1 MRPLEKILS
10 EYLEACMKGEDAQ
23 ERGDFKTYNK
33 QQRVIQKIRKELKS
47 NSEYGL
53 EKLSPFW
60 EHQNNFVRLETA
72 ISLVPIQPERAKKVL
87 LELSDT
93 RGLTAFN
100 AQMTLS
106 EWEKGNLKFD
116 F

>member
-1 MRPLEKILS
+1 MRPLEKIID
-10 EYLEACMKGEDAQ
+10 EYIEACIKGEDAQ
-23 ERGDFKTYNK
+23 ERGDSKTYNK
-33 QQRVIQKIRKELKS
+33 QQRVIQKIRKELKL

-53 EKLSPFW
+53 EKLVPFF
-60 EHQNNFVRLETA
+60 EHSNRFVRLETA
-72 ISLVPIQPERAKKVL
+72 ISLVPIQPDRSKAVL
-87 LELSDT
+87 LELSNT

-100 AQMTLS
+100 AKMTLS

>member
-1 MRPLEKILS
+1 MRPLEKIVN

-23 ERGDFKTYNK
+23 ERGDSKTYNK
-33 QQRVIQKIRKELKS
+33 QQRIIQKIRKELKS

-53 EKLSPFW
+53 GQLLPFL
-60 EHQNNFVRLETA
+60 EHQNSFVKLETA
-72 ISLVPIQPERAKKVL
+72 ISLVPIQPDRSKKVL

-93 RGLTAFN
+93 KGLTAFN
-100 AQMTLS
+100 AKMTLS